1 MNMLQVQKDR
11 VVDAEG
17 KAMVLRGTCIGGWMN
32 MENFINGYPG
42 AENGIRSS
50 FAEILGRERA
60 EFFFN
65 RLLDYFLSEEDIA
78 FLKKCGSTVV
88 RLPLNYRHFE
98 DDADPFQYREGGF
111 TRLDRVLDWCE
122 KNNLYA
128 ILDLHAVP
136 GSQNSSWHSDNS
148 SRHPLLWVHRHFQD
162 RLVELWKEFARR
174 YKERAVIAGYN
185 LMNEPYSG
193 ELSGRFA
200 PKGSPNWDAINRLY
214 RRLVS
219 NIREIDPYHIIFLE
233 GDYYSLLFDGLEE
246 PFAPNL
252 IYSSHNYNP
261 AGFGPGTYPGE
272 IGGEHWDRR
281 KQEDIFK
288 AHEGTRYVHKYK
300 VPILIGEFGSVY
312 NGPEKEVEDRLRA
325 LDDQLDVF
333 EQYGAHWTTWTYKDI
348 GVMGWVM
355 LDPESEY
362 MERIRPV
369 LKMKQELYT
378 DFWMKWLPATKAKI
392 MVQDLT
398 RHIHSVCGQ
407 PDTDLGALEQ
417 YLVQAA
423 LSGFTGTFLQP
434 AMARLFRSLSEE
446 KMDEIL
452 SSFAFRKCIQNE
464 GLLEVVR
471 KHSIKTE
478 VSP

>member
-1 MNMLQVQKDR
+1 MNMLQVQKNR

-17 KAMVLRGTCIGGWMN
+17 KAVVLRGTCIGGWMN

-42 AENGIRSS
+42 AENGIRSA

-65 RLLDYFLSEEDIA
+65 RLLDYFLSEEDIV

-98 DDADPFQYREGGF
+98 DDANPFQYREGGF
-111 TRLDRVLDWCE
+111 ARLDRVLDWCE
-122 KNNLYA
+122 KHNLYA

-148 SRHPLLWVHRHFQD
+148 SRRALLWVHRHFQD

-174 YKERAVIAGYN
+174 YRERAVIAGYN
-185 LMNEPYSG
+185 LVNEPYSG
-193 ELSGRFA
+193 ELLGRFA

-219 NIREIDPYHIIFLE
+219 SIREIDPYHIIFLE
-233 GDYYSLLFDGLEE
+233 GDYYSLLFDGLED

-272 IGGEHWDRR
+272 IRGEHWDRR

-312 NGPEKEVEDRLRA
+312 NGPGEEVKDRLRA
-325 LDDQLDVF
+325 LDDQIDVF
-333 EQYGAHWTTWTYKDI
+333 EQYGAHWTTWTYKDV
-348 GVMGWVM
+348 GVMGWVR
-355 LDPESEY
+355 LDPKSEY

-398 RHIHSVCGQ
+398 RHIDSVCGQ
-407 PDTDLGALEQ
+407 ADTDLGALEQ

-434 AMARLFRSLSEE
+434 SMARLFRNLSEE

-471 KHSIKTE
+471 KHSIKKE
-478 VSP
+478 VSS